1 MKKVLF
7 MALAALVF
15 GMSQSASAKVE
26 IKDMSPGHWA
36 YDAVQNMITR
46 GYMALYE
53 DKSFRGNLPV
63 SREVFAAALS
73 KLIDQV
79 ESGEVGVGGGDVG
92 EVRALLNEF
101 KEEISDYESRA
112 QVVGDKIG
120 QIEKNRL
127 ITDKSLTETVVETRE
142 GFEIAADERGKLGRE
157 LSILNDELKSLNA
170 DLDKE
175 RKSRRTTQTI
185 MWVGIIAAVA
195 VGASSN

>member
-1 MKKVLF
+1 MKK
-7 MALAALVF
+7 ALLVALVAVMIGF
-15 GMSQSASAKVE
+15 AQNASAKVE

-73 KLIDQV
+73 KLIDQI
-79 ESGEVGVGGGDVG
+79 EGGEMGVGGGDVG

-112 QVVGDKIG
+112 KVVGDRIG
-120 QIEKNRL
+120 EIEKNRM
-127 ITDKSLTETVVETRE
+127 ITDKSLTETVVETRD
-142 GFEIAADERGKLGRE
+142 GFDKASEERAKLGRE
-157 LSILNDELKSLNA
+157 LSIMNDELKSLNA
-170 DLDKE
+170 ELDKE
-175 RKSRRTTQTI
+175 RKSRKSSQTV
-185 MWVGIIAAVA
+185 MWIGILAAVA
-195 VGASSN
+195 VGAASN